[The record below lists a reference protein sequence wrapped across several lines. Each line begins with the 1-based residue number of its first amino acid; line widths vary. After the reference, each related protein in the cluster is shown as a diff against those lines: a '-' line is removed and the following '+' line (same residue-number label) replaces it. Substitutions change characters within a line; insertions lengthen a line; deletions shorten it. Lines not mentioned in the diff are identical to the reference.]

1 VATVLNLLGPIFLLI
16 ALGAALQKGGMFSPE
31 VIAGVN
37 RLLYWVGLPA
47 AVFHSL
53 ATAGRVGAE
62 AGGIVAVLALGTV
75 VVLLLVLGLGRLLG
89 VGTGDLGTFLQ
100 AGFRGNLSFV
110 GLPLLL
116 TVPGIPQAAAILA
129 LAPILVLYNALAV
142 TALLMSRPQPG
153 RRVSV
158 AVVLGIGR
166 NPIIL
171 ASLAGW
177 AWHAAGWPLTLAV
190 ERTLG
195 SLASMALPLALLT
208 VGAALL
214 AVPIRGRRQWALA
227 TAACK
232 TILSPLVGYLIGR
245 WWGLGDGEMLA
256 VLLCMACPTA
266 AVSYTMV
273 KQLGG
278 DEGLAASGIV
288 FSTVLALPA
297 LAVVLALFA
306 V

>member
-1 VATVLNLLGPIFLLI
+1 MFTVFNLLGPIFLLI
-16 ALGAALQKGGMFSPE
+16 ALGAALQKGGLIGTE
-31 VIAGVN
+31 VIAGIN

-53 ATAGRVGAE
+53 ATAGRVGSE
-62 AGGIVAVLALGTV
+62 AGGIVAVLGLGTLAV
-75 VVLLLVLGLGRLLG
+75 VVLVLGLSRLLG
-89 VGTGDLGTFLQ
+89 VPPGDRGTFLQ

-110 GLPLLL
+110 ALPLLL
-116 TVPGIPQAAAILA
+116 TVPGVPQAAAILA
-129 LAPILVLYNALAV
+129 LAPILVMYNAIAV
-142 TALLMSRPQPG
+142 TALLVSRPQPG
-153 RRVSV
+153 RRVSW
-158 AVVLGIGR
+158 AVVTGIGR

-177 AWHAAGWPLTLAV
+177 GWHEAGWSLGTAA

-214 AVPIRGRRQWALA
+214 TVPIRGRRAWAFA

-232 TILSPLVGYLIGR
+232 TFLSPVVGYLIGR
-245 WWGLGDGEMLA
+245 AWGLGPGEMLT

-266 AVSYTMV
+266 AISYTMV